1 MADAAAPLRARLL
14 PLAIWAARV
23 GVAAVFV
30 AAAVPK
36 LGDIM
41 TFVADIRNYRVF
53 PEPSLHVLAAVVP
66 MVELVGA
73 AALVSA
79 RPRWVRAGATLLGL
93 LTVAFIA
100 LIASVIARDIDL
112 ECGCFGK
119 QAEAQLVGWP
129 TLWRDVGL
137 LLAILVA
144 AVPLPTPRR

>member
-1 MADAAAPLRARLL
+1 MPWRARLL
-14 PLAIWAARV
+14 PVAIWAARV

-30 AAAVPK
+30 FAAVPK

-41 TFVADIRNYRVF
+41 TFAADIRNYRVF
-53 PEPSLHVLAAVVP
+53 PEPWLHLLAAVVP

-73 AALVSA
+73 AAVVSGRA
-79 RPRWVRAGATLLGL
+79 RWVRAGTLLLGL

-119 QAEAQLVGWP
+119 QAQAELVGWP

-137 LLAILVA
+137 LLAIGLA
-144 AVPLPTPRR
+144 AVPLPPPRR